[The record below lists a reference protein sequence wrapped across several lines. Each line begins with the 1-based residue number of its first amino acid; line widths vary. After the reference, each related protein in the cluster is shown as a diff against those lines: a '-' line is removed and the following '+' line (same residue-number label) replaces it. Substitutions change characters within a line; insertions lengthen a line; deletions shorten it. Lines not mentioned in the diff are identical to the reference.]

1 MKDPSV
7 VVRDTTAWTVGRI
20 CELLPEAAINEMYLP
35 PLLQCLIE
43 GLGAEPRVASN
54 VCWVSLNLRPSHSD
68 DVADRYVGLEPP
80 RDPESR
86 GFVRPAGHC
95 LRSSQQAGCVT
106 GFKETFAVSRWYHEN
121 TDAVESN
128 HCPRTK
134 LGLISVGCLAD
145 AGSGSSHSVRQ
156 SS

>member
-54 VCWVSLNLRPSHSD
+54 VCWVSPNLRPSHSD
-68 DVADRYVGLEPP
+68 DVADQYAGLEPP

-86 GFVRPAGHC
+86 DSVGPAGRCAALTLCDRVQRNICC
-95 LRSSQQAGCVT
+95 L
-106 GFKETFAVSRWYHEN
+106 
-121 TDAVESN
+121 
-128 HCPRTK
+128 
-134 LGLISVGCLAD
+134 
-145 AGSGSSHSVRQ
+145 
-156 SS
+156 

>member
-54 VCWVSLNLRPSHSD
+54 VCWVSLNLCPSHRD
-68 DVADRYVGLEPP
+68 DVADEYIG
-80 RDPESR
+80 RDPESH
-86 GFVRPAGHC
+86 GFVGSAGHW
-95 LRSSQQAGCVT
+95 VKTT
-106 GFKETFAVSRWYHEN
+106 GFLSLTWL
-121 TDAVESN
+121 D
-128 HCPRTK
+128 
-134 LGLISVGCLAD
+134 
-145 AGSGSSHSVRQ
+145 
-156 SS
+156 